1 MLDSESL
8 LETLESSYDGIW
20 ITDGSGRV
28 LFANSANAALLG
40 VSKSELEG
48 RTTQQLL
55 EEKVFSNSVVL
66 EAIARKRQMSRIS
79 YNYRTKL
86 TVLATATPL
95 LDDAGNV
102 KLVINN
108 VRDITDLNQM
118 QQNLQQQEQIIEQQN
133 EQLENMRIRL
143 GEGTIIANSK
153 AFHEVVLLAQRVGHF
168 DGATALILGES
179 GTGKELIA
187 ELIVNHS
194 PRRDKP
200 YLQVN
205 CGAIPESLIESELFG
220 YEKGAFTGADARGR
234 KGLFEAAN
242 GGTVFL
248 DEIGDLPL
256 HMQVKLLRVL
266 QQRKVT
272 RIGGTEKI
280 DLDVRVLAATNRNLE
295 EMVRQG
301 TFREDLFYRLN
312 VVTVSIPPLRERKED
327 ILPLVNHFLTVINEK
342 YGTRK
347 SVFSDT
353 VDCFESY
360 EWPGNVREMENLLE
374 NLVITTPDDVIR
386 RENLP
391 QKLRKVGRPPEKQAK
406 GGGVE
411 PLRSLVERT
420 EREAIQNAIK
430 VCGSVRKAAAALE
443 VDPSTLVRKMQRHS
457 KDAP

>member
-66 EAIARKRQMSRIS
+66 EAIARRRQTSRIS

-153 AFHEVVLLAQRVGHF
+153 AFHEVVLLAQRVAHF

-205 CGAIPESLIESELFG
+205 CGAIPENLIESELFG

-272 RIGGTEKI
+272 RIGGTEEI
-280 DLDVRVLAATNRNLE
+280 ELDVRVLAATNRNLE
-295 EMVRQG
+295 EMIRRG

-312 VVTVSIPPLRERKED
+312 VVTVSIPPLRERRED

-353 VDCFESY
+353 MDCFESY

-391 QKLRKVGRPPEKQAK
+391 QKLREAGRPPERRA
-406 GGGVE
+406 GRGSVE
-411 PLRSLVERT
+411 PLRSVVERT
-420 EREAIQNAIK
+420 EYEAIQNAIR
-430 VCGSVRKAAAALE
+430 VCGSVRRAAAALE
-443 VDPSTLVRKMQRHS
+443 VDPSTLVRKLQRHTRNT
-457 KDAP
+457 P